1 MSRAWYHLGLMYG
14 AKGDKDEALGALD
27 KALELSDDLSSLN
40 HVDLQGFVIIYSG
53 LNEWGEMA
61 DFIIKMRDLGIN
73 ISIKPVYYNQALY
86 SSILERDKD
95 KIARLA
101 SMAVSA
107 RGLGSDDKA
116 IILDLA
122 EKEKLE
128 LLESILE
135 IK

>member
-1 MSRAWYHLGLMYG
+1 MYG
-14 AKGDKDEALGALD
+14 WKGDKDEALGALD
-27 KALELSDDLSSLN
+27 RALGLSNDLRSFN

-53 LNEWGEMA
+53 LNEWGKIA

-73 ISIKPVYYNQALY
+73 ISIEPVYYNQALY

-101 SMAVSA
+101 SMAVNA
-107 RGLGSDDKA
+107 RGLSSDDKE

-122 EKEKLE
+122 EKEKWE

-135 IK
+135 IR